1 MLAFSSCFTHMNI
14 VVYVIIWLASHNYFT
29 VSVEVTNWMYEVI
42 SEPIFDVFENII
54 QEPYTTIVC
63 SYLNKILLFKRFKTK
78 SSNTTMELVWWC
90 CPCNCYHWLLFIGSN
105 IRVFLGCWTQYL
117 CSLVLI
123 FHTKCLTLACEAW
136 NCILVVNCK
145 LN

>member
-105 IRVFLGCWTQYL
+105 IRSIFRMLNTIF
-117 CSLVLI
+117 VLFSI
-123 FHTKCLTLACEAW
+123 NFSYWMSDSGLWVW